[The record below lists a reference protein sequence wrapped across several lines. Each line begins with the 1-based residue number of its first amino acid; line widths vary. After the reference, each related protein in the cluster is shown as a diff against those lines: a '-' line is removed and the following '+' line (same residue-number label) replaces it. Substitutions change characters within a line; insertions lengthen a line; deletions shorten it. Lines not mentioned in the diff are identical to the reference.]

1 MHLENSAKIAY
12 KKLNILI
19 RFFAWVLLAFFEIKH
34 KIDLDAIYFKLHSI
48 IIKFP
53 TQEISIER
61 SGSSTY
67 VPNDILRGI
76 CL

>member
-1 MHLENSAKIAY
+1 M
-12 KKLNILI
+12 
-19 RFFAWVLLAFFEIKH
+19 LLAFFEIKH

-53 TQEISIER
+53 TQEISIEQ